1 MRIRRFPAMAAAAA
15 TAALA
20 GLLGPA
26 AQPAAAAQVTTS
38 YEMVTAAFDNNPGN
52 GAESWVWVHA
62 GPNTPVPALVE
73 YAFYDGT
80 TQRLYVLEANASAT
94 RDETR
99 DIWRIR
105 ACLHWPYPRTLGCG
119 PWT

>member
-1 MRIRRFPAMAAAAA
+1 MSIKRLSAMAAAAA

-26 AQPAAAAQVTTS
+26 AQPAAASQVTTHYQGVS
-38 YEMVTAAFDNNPGN
+38 AAFDNNPGN

-62 GPNTPVPALVE
+62 GAGVSAGSVE
-73 YAFYDGT
+73 YAFYDGSVQNLQVFGGNT
-80 TQRLYVLEANASAT
+80 SVTKHEHQ
-94 RDETR
+94 

-105 ACLHWPYPRTLGCG
+105 ACVQVGGLTQCG